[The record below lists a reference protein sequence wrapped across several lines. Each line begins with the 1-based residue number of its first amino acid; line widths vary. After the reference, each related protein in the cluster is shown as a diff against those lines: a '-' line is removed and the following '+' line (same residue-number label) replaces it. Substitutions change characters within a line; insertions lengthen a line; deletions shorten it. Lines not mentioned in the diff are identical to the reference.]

1 VKRKY
6 ELAQE
11 IDAKRAKLSDLFKAG
26 GDDMKLS
33 DDQVKEIR
41 SLNEELTDL
50 GKQFDQARELEI
62 IQEDLREKVSGRD
75 RSDDRPAGNASSD
88 REGYKSRS
96 ASASPTTSRRSS
108 TPASRSASMGS
119 TSKTMMRP
127 RPGAGAKP

>member
-11 IDAKRAKLSDLFKAG
+11 IDAKRTKLSDLFKAG

-88 REGYKSRS
+88 REGIQVAR
-96 ASASPTTSRRSS
+96 
-108 TPASRSASMGS
+108 PALR
-119 TSKTMMRP
+119 RP
-127 RPGAGAKP
+127 RVDEAARRPVEAPVWDRLQRL